1 VLCGAIGNFGSVGR
15 SGWMSG
21 MEVKM
26 GIYSQAFLG
35 GALLACLIWL
45 GSALYDRIRT
55 WKPKAEGGSD
65 ENIA

>member
-1 VLCGAIGNFGSVGR
+1 
-15 SGWMSG
+15 MSG